1 MDSIKKTDNSN
12 IPSSILVK
20 GVSHD
25 DFNKLLNEL
34 KTIIIEDGV
43 DKINNYDKVIKNNPN
58 EEWKESFIGQVEES
72 SKIIKEEYDKIENLF
87 NRIFSDWEK
96 YQQEHV
102 TVLEDV
108 VDEEDTQDIEEETG
122 DIDE

>member
-25 DFNKLLNEL
+25 DFSKLLNEL
-34 KTIIIEDGV
+34 KTIILEDGV
-43 DKINNYDKVIKNNPN
+43 DKINNYDKVVKNNPD
-58 EEWKESFIGQVEES
+58 EEWKESFISQVDES
-72 SKIIKEEYDKIENLF
+72 SKIIKEEYDKIEELF
-87 NRIFSDWEK
+87 NRIFNDWEK

-108 VDEEDTQDIEEETG
+108 VEDDTQDIEEETG